1 MDEGEAFELA
11 QCHFMVIKTLE
22 EYVSLATVIK
32 VGEDLQWPLTK
43 DEPVVKLDAL
53 HYIGVISIF

>member
-53 HYIGVISIF
+53 HYI